1 MAFDEK
7 TAKITS
13 SLNCQGCGATLHFEP
28 GTQTLTCDHCG
39 NSNAIG
45 DQSAHIS
52 EPFDYNDFVESIKTA
67 KMEEGLQAVKCNNCG
82 STTVLDANATADKC
96 PFCSSP
102 LVVDLSAGDS
112 YVQPHYLLPFKV
124 SQQVAKEQFLTW
136 LKGLSF
142 APADLIEKVGRGTS
156 SIDGVYLPY
165 WAYDAKAFT
174 SYSGE
179 RGDYYYTTE
188 VYYERVDDEE
198 VERTREVRHTNWFPA
213 FGEVSN
219 FFKNIIIS
227 ASSSVTQDTLKRL
240 GSWDFNMMVDYDAR
254 YLSGFRS
261 ETYSLGPEQGLEQSK
276 NSMAPVINRT
286 IIEDIGGDEQRIE
299 NSSTELSEIGI
310 KYILL
315 PIWISSYVYKNKTY
329 QFAINGYT
337 GQVSGKRPWSA
348 GKIIML
354 IVIILAIILTIV
366 FFSKSR

>member
-7 TAKITS
+7 TAKITN

-39 NSNAIG
+39 NSNVIN
-45 DQSAHIS
+45 DQSAHNV
-52 EPFDYNDFVESIKTA
+52 EPYDFDGFVDSIKNA
-67 KMEEGLQAVKCNNCG
+67 KMDTGMQAVKCNNCG
-82 STTVLDANATADKC
+82 STTVLSANETAGNC
-96 PFCSSP
+96 PFCSSA
-102 LVVDLSAGDS
+102 LVVDLSADDK
-112 YVQPHYLLPFKV
+112 YVQPHYVLPFRV
-124 SQQVAKEQFLTW
+124 SQQVAKDQFLAW

-142 APADLIEKVGRGTS
+142 APADLIEKVGRGATT
-156 SIDGVYLPY
+156 IDGVYLPY
-165 WAYDAKAFT
+165 WAYDAQAAT

-188 VYYERVDDEE
+188 VYYETVDGEE
-198 VERTREVRHTNWFPA
+198 VAREREVRHTNWFPVS
-213 FGEVSN
+213 GGVSN
-219 FFKNIIIS
+219 FFKNIVIS
-227 ASSSVTQDTLKRL
+227 ASSSVTQETLKKL
-240 GSWDFNMMVDYDAR
+240 GSWDFNMMVDYDAK
-254 YLSGFRS
+254 YISGFRS
-261 ETYSLGPEQGLEQSK
+261 ETYILTPEQGLELSK
-276 NSMAPVINRT
+276 NSMTPVINQT

-354 IVIILAIILTIV
+354 VVIILAIIMAIV
-366 FFSKSR
+366 FFSKR